1 MTSELAGKHITL
13 SNQPIY
19 FGKSSVVDGQYM
31 LLQDSKAL
39 VNVQYGFQH
48 ESMNCSVVFIR
59 F

>member
-19 FGKSSVVDGQYM
+19 FGKGSVVDGQYM

-39 VNVQYGFQH
+39 VNVQYGF
-48 ESMNCSVVFIR
+48 
-59 F
+59 